1 MKKALSYKKL
11 FVFLTILFGI
21 ILTAATYVTFNYIKK
36 SDIHQIS
43 NDNFQKTINY
53 KKRFID
59 EYFKPYKNLLN
70 SLSNNK
76 IIKNDI
82 LKNKEFVETLF
93 SSYIATFEDITQI
106 RYLDKQGF
114 EKIRVNRNLS
124 NKTIKSVKKENL
136 QNKSHRDY
144 FKQAKLLKNNEI
156 FISNIDL
163 NKEFKNI
170 TSLKIVTIR
179 LIKKVANSGYIIIN
193 LNLENFLQT
202 LKESRLYDTFLIDKK
217 GRFILYKTFDKGI
230 RTNSFDK
237 YTVLNDFSKRDATRI
252 LKNNTT
258 KGKDFLV
265 SKININN
272 QNLKLILKMKY
283 KEQNTSI
290 RDSQNFIFIIIFISF
305 IILIPLAIY
314 FANLPDR
321 VLKEYE
327 SKLITHNITGLKN
340 SIYLERELEKNSNSF
355 EKSLIILIY
364 INNCKKLQSVYGYSA
379 LNKILKE
386 AARLIS
392 SYKQIDNNF
401 EDIYSLESNIFAIK
415 YKYTSEN
422 NLVKFTQLLFAD
434 LEKMEILIDKNSS
447 IYLDLTLGIS
457 NPKNIKG
464 KQKLHE
470 AQMAL
475 DYAIEKRIDI
485 LVYDPNIKSEDIN
498 SLNLK
503 ILKSIKTAIDKD
515 NVVLHYQPIYNNR
528 TQKIEKFETL
538 MRIKNSKNEILY
550 PNSFMDIAKD
560 SKKYNKLT
568 YAMIDKSFRYFQDK
582 DYEFS
587 INLSFLDIV
596 EKGFTK
602 YLEEKIKDYDVAKK
616 LVIEIVESESI
627 SNYKEIKR
635 FITTMKELGCKIAID
650 DFGSGYANFQHIIS
664 LSQYI
669 DYIKFDGSLIKNIHK
684 DRKSQLLVG
693 VIKFLCDSLSI
704 RTIAEFVE
712 DEETLKFVDSMGI
725 NYSQG
730 YHISKPVSNIENIP
744 Q

>member
-1 MKKALSYKKL
+1 MKSNLSYKKL
-11 FVFLTILFGI
+11 FVFLTIIFGI
-21 ILTAATYVTFNYIKK
+21 ILTSTTYITFNYIKK
-36 SDIHQIS
+36 SDIHKIS
-43 NDNFQKTINY
+43 NDNLKKSISY
-53 KKRFID
+53 KKSFMSD
-59 EYFKPYKNLLN
+59 YFKPYKNSINAISSNITLEKYLN
-70 SLSNNK
+70 NPK
-76 IIKNDI
+76 
-82 LKNKEFVETLF
+82 KEYEDFVKELF
-93 SSYIATFEDITQI
+93 SSYLVTFENINQI
-106 RYLDKQGF
+106 ELLNKNNKNTIQISKNS
-114 EKIRVNRNLS
+114 KIKNVLS
-124 NKTIKSVKKENL
+124 SKNKKEL
-136 QNKSHRDY
+136 ITKFEQFS
-144 FKQAKLLKNNEI
+144 KNNLYVSTI
-156 FISNIDL
+156 DFNSTNLITIDFVKQITKNYFIVINVDL
-163 NKEFKNI
+163 KHFFN
-170 TSLKIVTIR
+170 
-179 LIKKVANSGYIIIN
+179 
-193 LNLENFLQT
+193 T
-202 LKESRLYDTFLIDKK
+202 LKDSRLYDVFLINKK
-217 GRFILYKTFDKGI
+217 GDYLLYK
-230 RTNSFDK
+230 NSNLELNTIDNSTI
-237 YTVLNDFSKRDATRI
+237 YNDFSKREAKRI
-252 LKNNTT
+252 LNNNLSQ
-258 KGKDFLV
+258 GKDFI
-265 SKININN
+265 STFTNINN
-272 QNLKLILKMKY
+272 QNYILILKMKY
-283 KEQNTSI
+283 KNQNLSI
-290 RDSQNFIFIIIFISF
+290 RDSQNFIFIVIFLSF

-314 FANLPDR
+314 FATIPDK

-327 SKLITHNITGLKN
+327 KKLITHNITGLKN
-340 SIYLERELEKNSNSF
+340 SIYLEKMLEKNSSF
-355 EKSLIILIY
+355 AKSIVILVY
-364 INNCKKLQSVYGYSA
+364 INNCKKLQSVYGYTA

-386 AARLIS
+386 AGRLIS
-392 SYKQIDNNF
+392 SYKENDQNF
-401 EDIYSLESNIFAIK
+401 DDIYSLESNIFAIK
-415 YKYTSEN
+415 YKYSDEN
-422 NLVKFTQLLFAD
+422 QLIKFTQLLFND
-434 LEKMEILIDKNSS
+434 LENIEILIDKNSS
-447 IYLDLTLGIS
+447 VYLDLTLGIS
-457 NPKNIKG
+457 NPKNLNSKN
-464 KQKLHE
+464 KLHE

-515 NVVLHYQPIYNNR
+515 NVILHYQAIYNNR

-568 YAMIDKSFRYFQDK
+568 YAMIEKSFKYFQDK

-602 YLEEKIKDYDVAKK
+602 YLEYKINEYGVAKK

-635 FITTMKELGCKIAID
+635 FISTMKELGCKIAID

-669 DYIKFDGSLIKNIHK
+669 DYIKFDGSLIRNIHK

-693 VIKFLCDSLSI
+693 VIKFLCDSLGI